1 MASSVVTARLGGVS
15 DPWKA
20 GDFPSCPGE
29 GMRRARLGGPPCVV
43 VAQAG
48 GEKRRLLVSALQR
61 GGFHVTPANDGAGAL
76 ELLCQVGFDV
86 IIADL
91 DGRDLDGLLLC
102 RVLRSL
108 DAHAMLPVLV
118 LTTASSNDART
129 RQMLTLSNVRLLWS
143 PADPAVVVAAVSE
156 MINIGSAGR
165 PRASP
170 PCSTALRTTNV
181 GVYA

>member
-1 MASSVVTARLGGVS
+1 
-15 DPWKA
+15 
-20 GDFPSCPGE
+20 
-29 GMRRARLGGPPCVV
+29 MRRARLGGPPCVV

-76 ELLCQVGFDV
+76 ELLCQVGPDV

-108 DAHAMLPVLV
+108 HAHALLPVLV
-118 LTTASSNDART
+118 LTTASSNDAHT
-129 RQMLTLSNVRLLWS
+129 RQMLTPSNVRLLQT
-143 PADPAVVVAAVSE
+143 PADPAVVVAVVSE
-156 MINIGSAGR
+156 MINIGPAGR
-165 PRASP
+165 PRPSP
-170 PCSTALRTTNV
+170 PCSRALRTTHV

>member
-1 MASSVVTARLGGVS
+1 MLGGS
-15 DPWKA
+15 LSRP
-20 GDFPSCPGE
+20 
-29 GMRRARLGGPPCVV
+29 LCVV
-43 VAQAG
+43 VAQAS

-61 GGFHVTPANDGAGAL
+61 GSFHVTPASDGAGAL
-76 ELLCQVGFDV
+76 ELLCQVGPDV

-108 DAHAMLPVLV
+108 HAHAMLPVLV
-118 LTTASSNDART
+118 LTTASSNDAHT
-129 RQMLTLSNVRLLWS
+129 RQMLTPRNVRLLWT
-143 PADPAVVVAAVSE
+143 PADPAVLVAAVSE
-156 MINIGSAGR
+156 MINIGPAGR

-170 PCSTALRTTNV
+170 PWSTAPRMTSV